1 MTGGLFR
8 YRVWTYAGVRD
19 DNPWFLFSRQGRLTH
34 AAWAAAARNQG
45 GMRRWRSGRSAGR
58 QIGQP
63 ERRAGLVSGGAAPRP
78 ERVQHPAPFAGRP
91 NSHFEHRASKEPP
104 RAYTQCPA
112 AVVNDHGIT
121 IGGAKK

>member
-1 MTGGLFR
+1 VTGGLFR
-8 YRVWTYAGVRD
+8 YRVWTSAGVRD

-58 QIGQP
+58 QSSS
-63 ERRAGLVSGGAAPRP
+63 LSGGTGWLAAGAAQAGC
-78 ERVQHPAPFAGRP
+78 VYSTPAPFAGRP

-104 RAYTQCPA
+104 RAYIQCPA